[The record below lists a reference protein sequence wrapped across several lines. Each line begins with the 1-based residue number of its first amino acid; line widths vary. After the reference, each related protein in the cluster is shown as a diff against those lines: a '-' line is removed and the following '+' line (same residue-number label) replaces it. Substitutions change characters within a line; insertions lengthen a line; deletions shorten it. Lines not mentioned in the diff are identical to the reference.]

1 MLGGSG
7 MKYSEFKTEVEKL
20 GYIVKNKNE
29 AHIYVSDADDLTI
42 ARVGKLHAVEMAT
55 DFMKFT
61 TITRLEHKLLIYT
74 HCKNLAET
82 PLAEREEEKR
92 YWLRK
97 IPVPLLKESDDL
109 WYYEPINKLFKPGV
123 DRDRTDNEKYKSIFT
138 ESEIAQMD
146 ITGFE
151 KVEVTE

>member
-1 MLGGSG
+1 
-7 MKYSEFKTEVEKL
+7 MKYSEFNNDWSDMELQYLEGEIFVYCDGVMIGKVSKEYRYMMSTHYAGFEELPLPVAVKL
-20 GYIVKNKNE
+20 F
-29 AHIYVSDADDLTI
+29 AD
-42 ARVGKLHAVEMAT
+42 MA
-55 DFMKFT
+55 M
-61 TITRLEHKLLIYT
+61 
-74 HCKNLAET
+74 LAQT

-138 ESEIAQMD
+138 ESEISQMD

-151 KVEVTE
+151 KEPVE